1 MIRNAVL
8 RVTKTIAE
16 FRADS
21 RKKYRVPV
29 KIWFEPDANNLNFRS
44 PNLGIFLL
52 GRTRDMSHSGLSFFV
67 PSIRIKEDYLVGQD
81 RLLKMELD
89 LAGRRV
95 RMKVAGRRYETTE
108 NEITDDK
115 YIVGAEIVEMAD
127 EDRKTYEHFLNHGN
141 KIIKSMAASLEFGLD

>member
-89 LAGRRV
+89 LAGRKV

>member
-1 MIRNAVL
+1 MIRDAVL
-8 RVTKTIAE
+8 RVTKSIAE

-89 LAGRRV
+89 LAGRKV